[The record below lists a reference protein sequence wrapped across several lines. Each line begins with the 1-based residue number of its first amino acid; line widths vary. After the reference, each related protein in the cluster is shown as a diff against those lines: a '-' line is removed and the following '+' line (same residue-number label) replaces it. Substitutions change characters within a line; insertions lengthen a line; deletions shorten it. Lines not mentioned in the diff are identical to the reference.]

1 MRLGRKD
8 GRMEGR
14 KEEATMRER
23 EREFIMLIQLL

>member
-23 EREFIMLIQLL
+23 ERGSSSC